1 MRSVIL
7 HTIFLISVLWVNYLA
22 NALPLN
28 GISTG
33 AISDRY
39 DSLITPAGPAFSIW
53 GFIYLSLIYWI
64 TKACIGAIRK
74 DATIVKES
82 ESLIILF
89 PLNCLLNIGW
99 LFAWHYG
106 YINLSVLIMIGIL
119 LSLIGIYSMADKF
132 QKLNRFPFSM
142 YLGWISVAT
151 IVNVSVVAI
160 HNEIVLFPQEAF
172 NTTLI
177 MMVIAT
183 SLGLYMINIKNDM
196 VFGIV
201 IAWAL
206 SFIAIKQIEVDLIA
220 YTAFGLIAILI
231 INILSTGWRVFK
243 HKPQVE
249 KI

>member
-1 MRSVIL
+1 
-7 HTIFLISVLWVNYLA
+7 LISVLLVNYLA

-28 GISTG
+28 GITTG

-64 TKACIGAIRK
+64 TKACIGAFRK
-74 DATIVKES
+74 DETIIKES
-82 ESLIILF
+82 ESLTILF

-106 YINLSVLIMIGIL
+106 YITLSLFIMIGIL
-119 LSLIGIYSMADKF
+119 LSLLGIYNTAVKF
-132 QKLNRFPFSM
+132 IKLNRFPFSM

-160 HNEIVLFPQEAF
+160 HNEIVLFPLEAY

-196 VFGIV
+196 VYGLVIV
-201 IAWAL
+201 WAL
-206 SFIAIKQIEVDLIA
+206 SFIALKQIGIDLIA

-231 INILSTGWRVFK
+231 INILSTGWRIFNQ
-243 HKPQVE
+243 KPQVE
-249 KI
+249 TT